1 MRVTSA
7 LWVSALIRRA
17 FSAGMAALVQ
27 RRGAE
32 EAGSIF
38 VAIDRLDGSVDL
50 YAPAPQTA
58 FASAAPELR
67 LFQQIKSRARQTE
80 IDDALARELRFDPDV
95 WVVVVEDRAGR
106 VLFDLAPAL
115 EG

>member
-17 FSAGMAALVQ
+17 YASGMAALVQ

-38 VAIDRLDGSVDL
+38 IAIDRLDDSVDL
-50 YAPAPQTA
+50 YGPAPQTA
-58 FASAAPELR
+58 FASADPEHR
-67 LFQQIKSRARQTE
+67 LFLQIKSRARQTE
-80 IDDALARELRFDPDV
+80 IDEAIARELRFDPDV
-95 WVVVVEDRAGR
+95 WLVVVEDRAGR
-106 VLFDLAPAL
+106 VLFDLVPAR
-115 EG
+115 ES

>member
-17 FSAGMAALVQ
+17 FGLGMTALVQ
-27 RRGAE
+27 RRGAD

-38 VAIDRLDGSVDL
+38 IAVDRLDGSFDL
-50 YAPAPQTA
+50 YGPAPQTA
-58 FASAAPELR
+58 FASAAPEFR
-67 LFQQIKSRARQTE
+67 LFQQIKSRTQQAE
-80 IDDALARELRFDPDV
+80 IDEAITREQRFDPDV

-115 EG
+115 EE

>member
-17 FSAGMAALVQ
+17 FASGMAALVQ

-38 VAIDRLDGSVDL
+38 ILVDRLDGSVDL
-50 YAPAPQTA
+50 YGPAPQTA

-67 LFQQIKSRARQTE
+67 LFQQIKSRVGQAE
-80 IDDALARELRFDPDV
+80 IDEAIARELRFDPDV

-115 EG
+115 EE

>member
-7 LWVSALIRRA
+7 LWVSALVRRA
-17 FSAGMAALVQ
+17 FASGMTALVQ

-38 VAIDRLDGSVDL
+38 IAIDRLDGTFDL
-50 YAPAPQTA
+50 YGQAPQTA

-67 LFQQIKSRARQTE
+67 LFQQIKSRVRQAEMDET
-80 IDDALARELRFDPDV
+80 LTREMRFDSDV